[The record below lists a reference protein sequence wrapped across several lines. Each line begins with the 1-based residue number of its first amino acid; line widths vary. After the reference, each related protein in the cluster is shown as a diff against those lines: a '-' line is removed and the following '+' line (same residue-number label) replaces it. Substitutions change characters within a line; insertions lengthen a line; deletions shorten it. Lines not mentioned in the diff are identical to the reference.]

1 MRKYVLAAVAC
12 MFTVGL
18 ALAGD
23 VVFLSYDKD
32 KKELKVKDGD
42 DTKTFKVTDKT
53 TFKRTGKDG
62 TDKDVPNDK
71 GIEALEKMD
80 GNEKAK
86 GKAKLNIT
94 TDKDTVTEIKM
105 KGGKGKN

>member
-12 MFTVGL
+12 IFTVGL
-18 ALAGD
+18 ALAGE
-23 VVFLSYDKD
+23 VTFLSYDKE

-53 TFKRTGKDG
+53 TFKRAGKDG
-62 TDKDVPNDK
+62 DKDVDHAK
-71 GIEALEKMD
+71 GVEALEKMND
-80 GNEKAK
+80 NEKAK
-86 GKAKLNIT
+86 GKAKLEIT

-105 KGGKGKN
+105 KQRGKKN